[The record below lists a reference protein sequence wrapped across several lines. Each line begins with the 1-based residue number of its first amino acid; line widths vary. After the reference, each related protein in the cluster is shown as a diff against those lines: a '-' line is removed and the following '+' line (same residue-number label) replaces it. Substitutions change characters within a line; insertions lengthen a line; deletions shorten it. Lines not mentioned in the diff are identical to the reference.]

1 MIGLMFIRYYE
12 ECVDGFLVE
21 PQVNRGAGMN
31 LNEECLLQFLKS
43 DGGIIQEGQK
53 ERIDQGGLTSEL
65 SRVFRRNQY
74 VSFPP
79 AILVRRS
86 SD

>member
-1 MIGLMFIRYYE
+1 M
-12 ECVDGFLVE
+12 E

-43 DGGIIQEGQK
+43 DGGIIQDKQK
-53 ERIDQGGLTSEL
+53 ERNDQEGLTFEL
-65 SRVFRRNQY
+65 SRIFRRNHY

-86 SD
+86 PD

>member
-1 MIGLMFIRYYE
+1 
-12 ECVDGFLVE
+12 
-21 PQVNRGAGMN
+21 MN

-43 DGGIIQEGQK
+43 DGSVMP
-53 ERIDQGGLTSEL
+53 ERQTKQTDQSGLAAEL
-65 SRVFRRNQY
+65 SRIFRRNQY

-86 SD
+86 PDE